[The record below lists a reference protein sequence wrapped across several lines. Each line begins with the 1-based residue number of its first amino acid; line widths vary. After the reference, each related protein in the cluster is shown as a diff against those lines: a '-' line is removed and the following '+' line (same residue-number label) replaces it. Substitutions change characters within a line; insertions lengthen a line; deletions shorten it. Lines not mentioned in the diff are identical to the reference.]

1 MRSRLP
7 LLAIFP
13 VSVLT
18 IVLGTPFVLGDH
30 PVRWESGSALPK
42 LVLGDAPEES
52 STPTDDP
59 SDTTDASSPSSST
72 PSSSSGDGLKV
83 AKPWKAGMA
92 QWGVQVYWEEETKK
106 RSDTFIEN
114 QARKQAKYLIGL
126 GANSVS
132 LSFPYFT
139 GDSTSNKI
147 SAGAKTPSPER
158 LQRVLQV
165 FEDAGFRTTV
175 RPIMD
180 EASLDPPTGW
190 RGNIEP
196 ASRSAWFA
204 SYKEFLTPYLKVAE
218 EEKANTF
225 VIGTELNSLEGDT
238 GWDSLVASAE
248 TAFSGEVAYDA
259 NWDNYVSGRINM
271 PVSHLGVDAYFPV
284 KVADTA
290 SVETLVDGWNTWL
303 DKKATGPLPNI
314 TIAESGIGAM
324 NGAYHAPGDFYT
336 KRAVNP
342 TVQANWYEAVCQVVQ
357 EREMSGV
364 YWWSIWFDDDP
375 NTKPDDKVA
384 SRLDFAGRPL
394 TEKAIKACFT
404 SDYAG
409 PGTDTAS

>member
-13 VSVLT
+13 VTVLT

-30 PVRWESGSALPK
+30 PVRWESGSALPRI
-42 LVLGDAPEES
+42 VRGDAEES
-52 STPTDDP
+52 ATP
-59 SDTTDASSPSSST
+59 SDDATVSTSVSSPSPSSSA
-72 PSSSSGDGLKV
+72 DALKV

-92 QWGVQVYWEEETKK
+92 QWGVQLYWEEEKKK

-114 QARKQAKYLIGL
+114 QARKHAEYLIGL

-132 LSFPYFT
+132 ISFPFFT
-139 GDSTSNKI
+139 EGVASNEL

-158 LQRVLQV
+158 LQRVLKV
-165 FEDAGFRTTV
+165 FEDAGFRTTL

-180 EASLDPPTGW
+180 EKSLNPPDGW

-204 SYKEFLTPYLKVAE
+204 SYKQFLTPYLEAAE
-218 EEKANTF
+218 ETKANTF
-225 VIGTELNSLEGDT
+225 VVGTELNSLEGDP
-238 GWDSLVASAE
+238 GWDALVAFAE
-248 TAFSGEVAYDA
+248 KTFSGEVAYDA

-271 PVSHLGVDAYFPV
+271 PVNHLGVDAYFPV

-290 SVETLVDGWNTWL
+290 RVETLVEGWNDWL
-303 DKKATGPLPNI
+303 DKKATGSLPNI
-314 TIAESGIGAM
+314 VIAEAGIGAM

-342 TVQANWYEAVCQVVQ
+342 RVQANWYTAVCQVVQ
-357 EREMSGV
+357 DRQMQGV

-394 TEKAIKACFT
+394 TEKAIKSCFN
-404 SDYAG
+404 YAG
-409 PGTDTAS
+409 PGADATS